1 MVLFKR
7 RTFVKIISTIL
18 VSNLFNL
25 KWPTIADDILEEES
39 DEIIEIDGLITTR
52 SIQRFRENK
61 IA

>member
-7 RTFVKIISTIL
+7 RTFIKIISTIL

-25 KWPTIADDILEEES
+25 RGLAITKNILEDEF

-52 SIQRFRENK
+52 SIQRFRENQLR
-61 IA
+61 

>member
-7 RTFVKIISTIL
+7 RTFIKIISTIL

-25 KWPTIADDILEEES
+25 KLPTITDDILEEES

>member
-7 RTFVKIISTIL
+7 RTFIKIISTIL

-25 KWPTIADDILEEES
+25 KWPAITNHILEKES

-52 SIQRFRENK
+52 SIQRFRKNK
-61 IA
+61 IV